1 MALDSNCYRQ
11 VKNLEEALLVQLE
24 AVYPLQQE
32 RQRHFFCIQQMEQCV
47 QLLGPGWHVRPFG
60 SAANTLC
67 TRGADLDL
75 TCFHESVRD
84 QDSHLAT
91 QELRYKLLPLLRC
104 HPRFKIKEEIWSARV
119 PIVKLLFDET
129 TEVDLSCHNPQAL
142 QNTYLLKAYAEL
154 SPQVRRLVLAVKVWA
169 RTEGVC
175 GAPSGHLSSYSL
187 TLMVLYFLQVQQGL
201 EMPCMPT
208 EAFSSFGSTPEVQ
221 GISWTCALPL
231 AELVTGFFVFY
242 AGADGGF
249 QWGSEVV
256 SVRLGRR
263 SQPREL
269 DFQLLPGRLG
279 HRLHIEDPFLLAR
292 NLNCVL
298 TPENEQLLRAKLKQT
313 ATTICSGGIP
323 SAFVPTPLESQAS
336 EKAASHP
343 GKADTDTAAWLGGE
357 IHAGIYKDSPHRGT
371 AGGKLMSNADVGA
384 DRPSGKHLDQ
394 AALLQKPNHFKVGA
408 DTDTAAWLGGQTHA
422 GIYKDSPHR
431 GTAGGKLMSD
441 ADVGA
446 ERPSGK
452 HLDQAALLQKPNHF
466 KVGTNWVFGQDTRDQ
481 AVAVISDSE
490 STRSGSGRSSSSS
503 TLQQGLHCND
513 NFTAAWSDTYAW
525 QEETSID
532 PYRTSVRTER
542 FSAAKAWLDQ
552 ASDLAPLPETLPSTL
567 LGMRFQL

>member
-142 QNTYLLKAYAEL
+142 QNTYLLKTYAEL

-343 GKADTDTAAWLGGE
+343 GKADTDTAAWLGGQTHDGIYKDTDTAAWLGGE

-408 DTDTAAWLGGQTHA
+408 
-422 GIYKDSPHR
+422 
-431 GTAGGKLMSD
+431 
-441 ADVGA
+441 
-446 ERPSGK
+446 
-452 HLDQAALLQKPNHF
+452 
-466 KVGTNWVFGQDTRDQ
+466 NWVFGQDTRDQ
-481 AVAVISDSE
+481 AAAVISDSE
-490 STRSGSGRSSSSS
+490 STRSGGGRSSSSI
-503 TLQQGLHCND
+503 TLQQGFHSND
-513 NFTAAWSDTYAW
+513 S
-525 QEETSID
+525 
-532 PYRTSVRTER
+532 
-542 FSAAKAWLDQ
+542 FSAACNKRSTHSKLAELHSLLEPTP
-552 ASDLAPLPETLPSTL
+552 ALAPLPEDLPL
-567 LGMRFQL
+567 PNFGLRFEI

>member
-1 MALDSNCYRQ
+1 MATSDFLSTVLRGPVLDFGA
-11 VKNLEEALLVQLE
+11 ALSIALE
-24 AVYPLQQE
+24 AVYPVQE
-32 RQRHFFCIQQMEQCV
+32 ETGRHAGCIQQMEQCV

-142 QNTYLLKAYAEL
+142 QNTYLLKTYAEL

-169 RTEGVC
+169 RTEGVS

-343 GKADTDTAAWLGGE
+343 GKADTDTAAWLGG
-357 IHAGIYKDSPHRGT
+357 
-371 AGGKLMSNADVGA
+371 
-384 DRPSGKHLDQ
+384 
-394 AALLQKPNHFKVGA
+394 
-408 DTDTAAWLGGQTHA
+408 QTHA

-481 AVAVISDSE
+481 AAAVISDSE
-490 STRSGSGRSSSSS
+490 STRSGGGRSSSSI
-503 TLQQGLHCND
+503 TLQQGFHSND
-513 NFTAAWSDTYAW
+513 S
-525 QEETSID
+525 
-532 PYRTSVRTER
+532 
-542 FSAAKAWLDQ
+542 FSAACNKRSTHSKLAELHSLLEPTP
-552 ASDLAPLPETLPSTL
+552 ALAPLPEDLPL
-567 LGMRFQL
+567 PNFGLRFEI